1 MSSQPFGDGRH
12 GEGRHGRPAR
22 PAKTDPPPQDS
33 AAAHVS
39 LRRIGALFRPYRVR
53 LTGLLALIFV
63 SAGLGVISPFL
74 LREVIDVA
82 IPKHDTQLL
91 SLLVGGMIALSI
103 IGGVIG
109 VAQTWISNQV
119 GQRVMHDL
127 RASVYAH
134 LQRMSLAFFTHT
146 RTGEV
151 QSRIANDIG
160 GIDSVVTSTATSI
173 VQNVTTVVAV
183 VVAMILLDW
192 RLAAFSLFLLPFFV
206 WLTRRVG
213 EERRRIQSVRQGRLA
228 DMSTLVEESLSVS
241 GILLGKTMG
250 RSPELVRRF
259 SEESGEL
266 ADLEVRARMAGR
278 WRMASVQMSFAIMP
292 AAVYWFAGYSIAQGS
307 AAISIGT
314 VIAFTT
320 LQTRVLF
327 PIQSLL
333 SVGLEVQTSLAL
345 FGRIFEYL
353 DLPVD
358 IEERADA
365 QAMSGVRGDVRLKD
379 VWFTYAPD
387 EALGLASNGS
397 TRSEP
402 TRSESTLSQST
413 RSGNGRAPAIDTSD
427 GERGKW
433 TLREISAEIPAGTRT
448 ALVGETGSGK
458 TTLAYLVA
466 RLYEPQRGRVEID
479 GVDIRDM
486 TLASLAAT
494 VGLVSQETYLFH
506 ASIRENLRF
515 ACPEANDE
523 QIEDAA
529 RAAQIHDLI
538 SSLPDGYDTPVGE
551 RGYRFSGGEKQRMA
565 IARTVLRNPPVLILD
580 EATSALDTETERA
593 VQRALDDLSRG
604 RTTIA
609 IAHRLSTIRDADQ
622 ILVLDAGRIVER
634 GTHEDLVELGGRYAA
649 LLSGAAVA
657 EDDPAADA
665 PAALA

>member
-1 MSSQPFGDGRH
+1 M
-12 GEGRHGRPAR
+12 RPEEI
-22 PAKTDPPPQDS
+22 PSTP
-33 AAAHVS
+33 VS
-39 LRRIGALFRPYRVR
+39 LRRIGRLFGPYRAR
-53 LTGLLALIFV
+53 LGVLLGLIFLA
-63 SAGLGVISPFL
+63 AGLGVISPFL
-74 LREVIDVA
+74 LRGVL
-82 IPKHDTQLL
+82 DTAYPHKDTTLL
-91 SLLVGGMIALSI
+91 AELVLGMIALSVI
-103 IGGVIG
+103 TSVIG

-127 RASVYAH
+127 RAAVYSH

-160 GIDSVVTSTATSI
+160 GVDSVVTSTATSI

-183 VVAMILLDW
+183 VIAMFLLDW
-192 RLAAFSLFLLPFFV
+192 RLAAFSLVLLPFFV

-213 EERRRIQSVRQGRLA
+213 EERRRIQSVRQSRLA

-259 SEESGEL
+259 SGESGEL

-278 WRMASVQMSFAIMP
+278 WRMASVQLSFAIMP
-292 AAVYWFAGYSIAQGS
+292 AAVYWFAGENIAAGGHS
-307 AAISIGT
+307 ISIGT
-314 VIAFTT
+314 VVAFTT
-320 LQTRVLF
+320 LQTRVFF

-358 IEERADA
+358 IVERPNA
-365 QAMSGVRGDVRLKD
+365 QTMSGVRGDVRLQD
-379 VWFTYAPD
+379 VWFRYGPEAP
-387 EALGLASNGS
+387 
-397 TRSEP
+397 
-402 TRSESTLSQST
+402 
-413 RSGNGRAPAIDTSD
+413 
-427 GERGKW
+427 W
-433 TLREISAEIPAGTRT
+433 TLREIAAEIPAGTTT

-466 RLYEPQRGRVEID
+466 RLYEPERGCVSID
-479 GVDIRDM
+479 GVDIRDV
-486 TLASLAAT
+486 TLGSLAAT

-506 ASIRENLRF
+506 ASIGENLRF
-515 ACPEANDE
+515 ACPEASDE
-523 QIEDAA
+523 EIEDAA
-529 RAAQIHDLI
+529 RAAQIHELI
-538 SSLPDGYDTPVGE
+538 ASLPDGYDTPVGE

-580 EATSALDTETERA
+580 EATSALDNETERA
-593 VQRALDDLSRG
+593 VQQALDELSRG

-622 ILVLDAGRIVER
+622 ILVLDAGRITER
-634 GTHEDLVELGGRYAA
+634 GTHEELVALGGRYAM
-649 LLSGAAVA
+649 LLSGARLA
-657 EDDPAADA
+657 EDAEAGA

>member
-1 MSSQPFGDGRH
+1 MSSQPFAQGRG
-12 GEGRHGRPAR
+12 GEGRHS
-22 PAKTDPPPQDS
+22 PPPAIRPEDVP
-33 AAAHVS
+33 ATPVS
-39 LRRIGALFRPYRVR
+39 LRRVGKLFTPYKVR
-53 LTGLLALIFV
+53 LSGLLGLIFL

-74 LREVIDVA
+74 LREFINKA
-82 IPKHDTQLL
+82 YPQHDTT
-91 SLLVGGMIALSI
+91 LVIELVAGMIALSVI
-103 IGGVIG
+103 TSVIG

-127 RASVYAH
+127 RAAVYAH

-173 VQNVTTVVAV
+173 VQNVTTVGATI
-183 VVAMILLDW
+183 VAMVLLDW
-192 RLAAFSLFLLPFFV
+192 RLAAFSLVLLPFFV

-213 EERRRIQSVRQGRLA
+213 EERRRIQSVRQSRLA
-228 DMSTLVEESLSVS
+228 DMSTLIEESLSVS

-250 RSPELVRRF
+250 RAPELVRRF
-259 SEESGEL
+259 GGESSEL
-266 ADLEVRARMAGR
+266 ADIEVRSRMAGR

-292 AAVYWFAGYSIAQGS
+292 ALVYLFAGLSS
-307 AAISIGT
+307 RNTISIGT

-320 LQTRVLF
+320 LQTRLLF

-358 IEERADA
+358 IIERPGAKQLSD
-365 QAMSGVRGDVRLKD
+365 VRGEVVLRDI
-379 VWFTYAPD
+379 WFRYEP
-387 EALGLASNGS
+387 GS
-397 TRSEP
+397 RW
-402 TRSESTLSQST
+402 TLSDI
-413 RSGNGRAPAIDTSD
+413 A
-427 GERGKW
+427 
-433 TLREISAEIPAGTRT
+433 AEIPAGTRT

-466 RLYEPQRGRVEID
+466 RLYEPERGCVSID
-479 GVDIRDM
+479 GTDIRDV
-486 TLASLAAT
+486 TLSSLAST

-515 ACPEANDE
+515 ACPEATDE
-523 QIEDAA
+523 EIEDAA
-529 RAAQIHDLI
+529 RAAQIHELI

-580 EATSALDTETERA
+580 EATSALDNETERA
-593 VQRALDDLSRG
+593 VQQALDELARG

-622 ILVLDAGRIVER
+622 ILVLDGGRIVER
-634 GTHEDLVELGGRYAA
+634 GTHDELVELGGRYAA
-649 LLSGAAVA
+649 LLRGADVAVA
-657 EDDPAADA
+657 TP
-665 PAALA
+665 

>member
-1 MSSQPFGDGRH
+1 VSAQPFAQGSTGA
-12 GEGRHGRPAR
+12 GHGRNR
-22 PAKTDPPPQDS
+22 PELRPEDIPSTP
-33 AAAHVS
+33 VS
-39 LRRIGALFRPYRVR
+39 LKRIRGLFRPYRLR
-53 LTGLLALIFV
+53 LSGLLALIFLA
-63 SAGLGVISPFL
+63 AGLGVISPFL
-74 LREVIDVA
+74 LREVLDNA
-82 IPKHDTQLL
+82 IPNKNTVLL
-91 SLLVGGMIALSI
+91 TELVLGMIALSVI
-103 IGGVIG
+103 TSVIG
-109 VAQTWISNQV
+109 VAQTLISNQV

-160 GIDSVVTSTATSI
+160 GVDSVVTSTATSI
-173 VQNVTTVVAV
+173 VQNITTVVAV
-183 VVAMILLDW
+183 VIAMFLLEW
-192 RLAAFSLFLLPFFV
+192 RLAVLSLILLPFFV

-213 EERRRIQSVRQGRLA
+213 EERRRIQSVRQSRLA

-259 SEESGEL
+259 GGESEEL

-292 AAVYWFAGYSIAQGS
+292 AAVYWFAGESIARGGHT
-307 AAISIGT
+307 ISIGT
-314 VIAFTT
+314 VVAFTT
-320 LQTRVLF
+320 LQTRVFF

-333 SVGLEVQTSLAL
+333 SVGLEVQTSMAL

-358 IEERADA
+358 IVERENAVPLTD
-365 QAMSGVRGDVRLKD
+365 VRGDVSLRD
-379 VWFTYAPD
+379 VYFRYGEEAP
-387 EALGLASNGS
+387 
-397 TRSEP
+397 
-402 TRSESTLSQST
+402 
-413 RSGNGRAPAIDTSD
+413 
-427 GERGKW
+427 W
-433 TLREISAEIPAGTRT
+433 TLAQISADIPAGTTT

-466 RLYEPQRGRVEID
+466 RLYEPQQGSVTID
-479 GVDIRDM
+479 GIDIRDT
-486 TLASLAAT
+486 TLQSLAAT

-515 ACPEANDE
+515 ACPEATDE
-523 QIEDAA
+523 EIEEAA

-538 SSLPDGYDTPVGE
+538 SSLPEGYDTPVGE

-580 EATSALDTETERA
+580 EATSALDNETERA
-593 VQRALDDLSRG
+593 VQQALDDLSRG

-609 IAHRLSTIRDADQ
+609 IAHRLTTIRDADQ
-622 ILVLDAGRIVER
+622 ILVLDSGRIVER
-634 GTHEDLVELGGRYAA
+634 GTHEELVALGGRYAA
-649 LLSGAAVA
+649 LLSGAEVG
-657 EDDPAADA
+657 EDRPGAFAR
-665 PAALA
+665 